1 MSTLRLPSP
10 ATPPA
15 RPDGLTPVEADL
27 AHALVHA
34 RLRLRAGARPATAA
48 VRAWEAQLTAL
59 TDAAIALASRG
70 DFRAYVRATRLCEL
84 FYPLAVAVTRRR
96 GTRARAVKEGGV
108 AGETLVSPAL

>member
-1 MSTLRLPSP
+1 
-10 ATPPA
+10 
-15 RPDGLTPVEADL
+15 L